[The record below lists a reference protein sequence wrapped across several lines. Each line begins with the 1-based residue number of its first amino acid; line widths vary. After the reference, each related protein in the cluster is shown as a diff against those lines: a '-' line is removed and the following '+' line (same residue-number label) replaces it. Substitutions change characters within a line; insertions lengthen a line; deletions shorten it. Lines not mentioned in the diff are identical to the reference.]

1 MEPTSDA
8 VTAGVVALPI
18 PASSGWMAGG
28 LADVFLSGGR
38 RIDPSSESTKSGE
51 SSDGLTYVHVD
62 EDISLVSGRRNNH
75 TLRVSLR
82 QW

>member
-18 PASSGWMAGG
+18 PARSGWMAGG

-38 RIDPSSESTKSGE
+38 RIVPSSESTKLGE
-51 SSDGLTYVHVD
+51 SSDNLTNEHVD
-62 EDISLVSGRRNNH
+62 EDISLVSGRWSNH
-75 TLRVSLR
+75 TLRVTLR